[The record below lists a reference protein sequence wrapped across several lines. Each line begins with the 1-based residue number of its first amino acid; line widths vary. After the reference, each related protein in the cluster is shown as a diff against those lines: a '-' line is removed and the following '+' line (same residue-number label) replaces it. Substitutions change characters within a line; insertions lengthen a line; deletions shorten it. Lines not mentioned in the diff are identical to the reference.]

1 MIVRVQP
8 GARADATA
16 HAQLRMRRTPA
27 AAPPVGRRAV
37 AARAGPCALQALPH
51 RLWGSG
57 RSGQPAEKHAETATN
72 LHLVLCRAHPER
84 CGCPAAVCAKTTA
97 PGMPQE
103 PRRPGALGLPVP
115 ACREAAPRPLTLRG
129 QRGGP
134 RAAPFIPAAPSVCH
148 GHRRPRR
155 HPSLRSSRGSQRP
168 LRRQPGQGGGSTGSP
183 PSAGRGRRHRPRCP
197 PLGLPPPRPSR
208 NGAIARPSSASPLP
222 SHSPRPATGGNSR
235 RGEEAAASVH
245 CHRRGRS
252 RERVCCGVGAPEA
265 APAPG
270 TPGSR
275 SRGRACQCG
284 GRGGRAGPGETRCGA
299 EAAKNVCRGAGHGKS
314 RVGAGGTGV

>member
-1 MIVRVQP
+1 MRGSLFAVPHCSHRAAAAGAGARLRACAEHGVQFPPLIVRVQP

-16 HAQLRMRRTPA
+16 HAQLRVCRTPA

-72 LHLVLCRAHPER
+72 LHLVLCRAHPEQ

-103 PRRPGALGLPVP
+103 PRQPGALGLPVP

-134 RAAPFIPAAPSVCH
+134 
-148 GHRRPRR
+148 
-155 HPSLRSSRGSQRP
+155 
-168 LRRQPGQGGGSTGSP
+168 
-183 PSAGRGRRHRPRCP
+183 
-197 PLGLPPPRPSR
+197 
-208 NGAIARPSSASPLP
+208 
-222 SHSPRPATGGNSR
+222 
-235 RGEEAAASVH
+235 
-245 CHRRGRS
+245 
-252 RERVCCGVGAPEA
+252 
-265 APAPG
+265 
-270 TPGSR
+270 
-275 SRGRACQCG
+275 
-284 GRGGRAGPGETRCGA
+284 
-299 EAAKNVCRGAGHGKS
+299 
-314 RVGAGGTGV
+314 